1 MRRIEL
7 APGQVFEEKMLNRVG
22 AFNADALVAA
32 TNIVEDVRKRGD
44 EALREYTAKFDGVE
58 MEEFRV
64 SQEAIDEAI
73 AKVDP
78 KVAAAIQK
86 AASQIRDFH
95 ERQKQQG
102 WFTMREDGALVGA
115 KVEPLD
121 SVGIYVPGGR
131 ALYPSSVL
139 MNAIPAS
146 VAGVKRIVCVTP
158 PTKDGSL
165 DSAILEACRV
175 AGVTEIYA
183 VGGAQA
189 IGALAYGTKS
199 IKPVDKITG
208 PGNAFV
214 AAAKKLVSGD
224 VGIDMIAGPSEV
236 CVVADETALPELVAI
251 DLMAQAEHDPLAS
264 CYLVTFSSEYADAV
278 EAAIEKQIAM
288 GKLTARDRILSLLD
302 KNSFHEYDLFVKHD
316 GRDFGMDKKDL
327 PGDGVV
333 TGTGTIFGAP
343 VCIYAQDFT
352 VAGGSLG
359 LQHARKITKIMDH
372 ALKMKCPI
380 IGIND
385 SGGARIQEGV
395 GALAGYGEIFYRN
408 TIASGVI
415 PQISLILGPCA
426 GGAVY
431 SPALTDFVFV
441 VENISK
447 MFITGPNVIKTVL
460 GEDISMEDLG
470 GARVHAE
477 TTGNA
482 HFYAQSE
489 QECFEQVKR
498 LVSFIPWNNQE
509 RAKVVESKEPA
520 AVMNIEDVVPAD
532 PKQPYDVR
540 NVIKCIVDD
549 SDFLEVQ
556 ELWAANIVIGF
567 GRMGGETVGFVAN
580 QPMVLAGVLDC
591 DSADKAARFIRF
603 CDSFNIPIITL
614 EDMPG
619 YLPGVDQEHA
629 GVIRHGAKV
638 LYAYSEA
645 TVPKITVILR
655 KAYGGGYIAMNSRHL
670 GADFMFAWPSAEIA
684 VMGPEGAA
692 NIIFRKEIMEAED
705 QNAMRQ
711 EKVKEYIEKFA
722 NPYVAASK
730 GFIDSVIE
738 PKETRSLLLHALKLS
753 VLKEEYRPAKK
764 HGLPP
769 F

>member
-1 MRRIEL
+1 MSDYI
-7 APGQVFEEKMLNRVG
+7 K
-22 AFNADALVAA
+22 
-32 TNIVEDVRKRGD
+32 NIND
-44 EALREYTAKFDGVE
+44 L
-58 MEEFRV
+58 
-64 SQEAIDEAI
+64 
-73 AKVDP
+73 
-78 KVAAAIQK
+78 
-86 AASQIRDFH
+86 
-95 ERQKQQG
+95 RQKK
-102 WFTMREDGALVGA
+102 AL
-115 KVEPLD
+115 LQM
-121 SVGIYVPGGR
+121 GG
-131 ALYPSSVL
+131 
-139 MNAIPAS
+139 
-146 VAGVKRIVCVTP
+146 G
-158 PTKDGSL
+158 
-165 DSAILEACRV
+165 
-175 AGVTEIYA
+175 
-183 VGGAQA
+183 
-189 IGALAYGTKS
+189 
-199 IKPVDKITG
+199 
-208 PGNAFV
+208 
-214 AAAKKLVSGD
+214 
-224 VGIDMIAGPSEV
+224 
-236 CVVADETALPELVAI
+236 
-251 DLMAQAEHDPLAS
+251 
-264 CYLVTFSSEYADAV
+264 
-278 EAAIEKQIAM
+278 EAAIEKQVAM
-288 GKLTARDRILSLLD
+288 GKLTARERILSLLD
-302 KNSFHEYDLFVKHD
+302 EHSFQEYDMFVKHD
-316 GRDFGMDKKDL
+316 GRDFGMDKKEF

-333 TGTGTIFGAP
+333 TGTGTIFGSP

-395 GALAGYGEIFYRN
+395 SALAGYGEIFYRN

-477 TTGNA
+477 VTGNA

-489 QECFEQVKR
+489 KECFDQVKR
-498 LVSFIPWNNQE
+498 LVSCIPWNNQQ
-509 RAKVVESKEPA
+509 KVNAIEEKEPKETF
-520 AVMNIEDVVPAD
+520 NIEKIVPSN
-532 PKQPYDVR
+532 PKMPYDVR
-540 NVIKCIVDD
+540 DVIRCLVDS

-556 ELWAANIVIGF
+556 ELWAANIVVGF
-567 GRMGGETVGFVAN
+567 GRMAGETVGFVAN

-591 DSADKAARFIRF
+591 DSSDKAARFIRF

-619 YLPGVDQEHA
+619 YLPGIDQEHA

-705 QNAMRQ
+705 KDSMRD

-730 GFIDSVIE
+730 GFVDSVIE
-738 PKETRSLLLHALKLS
+738 PKETRAQLLHALKLS
-753 VLKEEYRPAKK
+753 ALKEEYRPAKK